1 VSSDVDVEA
10 TAGGLGGP
18 TTSGISRR
26 EVLKKGALVGGAV
39 VWAVPAV
46 EIVGTRVAAATTTS
60 GPTSS
65 NYCSIT
71 FDGLSTFVP
80 TRGTT
85 TVTITYGPYNKPKE
99 YKETLTI
106 KPDATPGTVS
116 YTTNGPTLS
125 FTLSND
131 GSELTSSIPGNLL
144 EVEVQVTVTTPSYSN
159 FNTGIFGSCET
170 FTLIA
175 S

>member
-10 TAGGLGGP
+10 TARGLGGP

-65 NYCSIT
+65 NSCSIT
-71 FDGLSTFVP
+71 FYGLSTFVP
-80 TRGTT
+80 TSGTT
-85 TVTITYGPYNKPKE
+85 TVTITYGPDSDPTE
-99 YKETLTI
+99 YTETLTI
-106 KPDATPGTVS
+106 TPDGTVS
-116 YTTNGPTLS
+116 PQTNGTTLA
-125 FTLSND
+125 FTLSNS
-131 GSELTSSIPGNLL
+131 GTQLNSSIPSSLL
-144 EVEVQVTVTTPSYSN
+144 EVNVQVTVASPSYSN
-159 FNTGIFGSCET
+159 FNTGIFGNCET
-170 FTLIA
+170 FTIIA